1 MSKYIKNNK
10 KLYSQWNFEK
20 NKDLD
25 PSTLLS
31 GSNKKVWWKCEK
43 GHEWE
48 AVVSSRYNGAG
59 CPYCSNRLVLTG
71 YNDLKTINYELSEDW
86 DYIKNIN
93 IKPDTISPNSHEH
106 V

>member
-1 MSKYIKNNK
+1 MRKLLCLNI
-10 KLYSQWNFEK
+10 LYSQWNFEK

-59 CPYCSNRLVLTG
+59 CPKCTNHLKRIVLQYDKDNKLIKKYDSVSTASKSTGIHTTSISNA
-71 YNDLKTINYELSEDW
+71 
-86 DYIKNIN
+86 
-93 IKPDTISPNSHEH
+93 
-106 V
+106 

>member
-31 GSNKKVWWKCEK
+31 
-43 GHEWE
+43 
-48 AVVSSRYNGAG
+48 VSTASK
-59 CPYCSNRLVLTG
+59 LTG
-71 YNDLKTINYELSEDW
+71 IHTTSISNACKGNAKTAGGYIWKYAED
-86 DYIKNIN
+86 N
-93 IKPDTISPNSHEH
+93 TID
-106 V
+106 